1 MEEFN
6 TRVEITHQ
14 LKDAVQVYAPDDE
27 QHSRA
32 RKDDVIEY
40 VVSAGHDRDLV
51 REQYES
57 LLRRG
62 ELYEVSGE
70 TVGVV

>member
-1 MEEFN
+1 MEGVNE
-6 TRVEITHQ
+6 RVEITHQ
-14 LKDAVQVYAPDDE
+14 LKDAIQVYTPDGE
-27 QHSRA
+27 RYSRA

-40 VVSAGHDRDLV
+40 VVGVGYDRDIVL
-51 REQYES
+51 EQYDS

-62 ELYEVSGE
+62 ELYEVNGE